1 MRPNPQF
8 PVDLVTFTE
17 EICDGKLHFLGSV
30 SAYHDPVHGV
40 TVSAE
45 ANIGLLEH
53 PRCSLRFV
61 IIVNGWKP
69 LEKNQ
74 ESRFNKAKEIILL
87 LLEMRVT
94 KKIFTR
100 AAAKKFFYQFNSIFL
115 NKVYT

>member
-40 TVSAE
+40 TVSTE

-69 LEKNQ
+69 LEKNE
-74 ESRFNKAKEIILL
+74 ESLFNKAKEIILL

-94 KKIFTR
+94 KKSLPGR
-100 AAAKKFFYQFNSIFL
+100 PQKKFFINLIQFF
-115 NKVYT
+115 